1 MEISRSQAAFEAAR
15 QVIAGG
21 VNSPV
26 RAFTAVGGQ
35 PLFVARGEGPYIFDL
50 DGNRFVDYVGSWGPL
65 ILGHAHPAVV
75 EAVARAL
82 RDGTSFGAPT
92 ERETRLAEIICR
104 AMPSIERLRFVNS
117 GTEATLSA
125 IRLARG
131 FTGRHLVVKFAGCYH
146 GHVDALL
153 VQSGSGAMTFGQP
166 RFYRGQPSC
175 PGVPAA
181 VVESTLVARYN
192 DTAGISQLVGEH
204 GDRIAAIIVEPVAGN
219 MGVVPA
225 EPEFLFALRK
235 LCDEKAIVLIF
246 DEVMTGFRVAWGGA
260 QELYGIRGDL
270 TTLGKIIGGGMPV
283 GAYGGRQEIMARI
296 SPEGPVYQ
304 AGTLSGNPLAMAC
317 GLATLE
323 VLSQPETYERLDRLS
338 GHLADGLS
346 EAARRCG
353 VVARVNR
360 TGSMLCAFFAG
371 QPVCDYESAAACD
384 TEMFARYFRGM
395 LCRGVYLA
403 PSQFEA
409 MFVTTVHS
417 PDDVQATLDAA
428 GEVFSELAPA

>member
-1 MEISRSQAAFEAAR
+1 METGRSQAAFEAAR

-26 RAFTAVGGQ
+26 RAFKAVDGQ
-35 PLFVARGEGPYIFDL
+35 PLFIARGEGPYIFDL
-50 DGNRFVDYVGSWGPL
+50 DGNRYIDYVGSWGPL

-104 AMPSIERLRFVNS
+104 AVPSIERLRFVNS

-131 FTGRHLVVKFAGCYH
+131 FTGRQLVVKFAGCYH

-153 VQSGSGAMTFGQP
+153 VAAGSGAMTL
-166 RFYRGQPSC
+166 GQPSS

-192 DTAGISQLVGEH
+192 DAAGISCLVAEH

-346 EAARRCG
+346 EAAQQCG
-353 VVARVNR
+353 VAARVNR

-371 QPVCDYESAAACD
+371 QPVCDYESATASD

-409 MFVTTVHS
+409 MFVSTLHS
-417 PDDVQATLDAA
+417 PGDVQATLDAA
-428 GEVFSELAPA
+428 GEVFGELAPA